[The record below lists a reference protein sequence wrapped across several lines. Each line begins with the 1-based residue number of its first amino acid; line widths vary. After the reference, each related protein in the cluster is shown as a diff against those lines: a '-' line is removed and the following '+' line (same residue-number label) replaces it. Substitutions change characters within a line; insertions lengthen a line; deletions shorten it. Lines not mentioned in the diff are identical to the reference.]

1 VNRSRLR
8 LVWEAWRNCFPS
20 IGKTESAASFA
31 RDSGSLLNNVPQGV
45 GHCFSWK
52 GMVSFR
58 AARRQKGAVM
68 WRYEVSN
75 NQIQDIHAAHG
86 INGVVAVADTCV
98 AALRRDKGKS
108 KRLHGSRLTGLT
120 CTSRSEA
127 QMSSMQD
134 SALRPES
141 IRPQA
146 SVLGDS
152 FQPWRELPAPA
163 WASLIVRDA
172 ISC

>member
-1 VNRSRLR
+1 
-8 LVWEAWRNCFPS
+8 
-20 IGKTESAASFA
+20 
-31 RDSGSLLNNVPQGV
+31 
-45 GHCFSWK
+45 
-52 GMVSFR
+52 
-58 AARRQKGAVM
+58 M

-75 NQIQDIHAAHG
+75 NQIQNIHATHG

-108 KRLHGSRLTGLT
+108 KRLHDSRLTGLT
-120 CTSRSEA
+120 CTSRHEA

-134 SALRPES
+134 MARPES
-141 IRPQA
+141 IRPQH
-146 SVLGDS
+146 SVLGES

-172 ISC
+172 INN